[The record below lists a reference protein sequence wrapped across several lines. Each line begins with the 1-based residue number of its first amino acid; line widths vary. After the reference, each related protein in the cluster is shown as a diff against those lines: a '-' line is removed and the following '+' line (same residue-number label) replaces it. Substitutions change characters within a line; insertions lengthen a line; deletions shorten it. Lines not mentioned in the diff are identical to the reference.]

1 MSKHQEILDY
11 IDDLDIG
18 KKVSVRGLANRL
30 KVSDGTAYRA
40 IKEAQA
46 RGLVSIND
54 RSGTT
59 RIATAE
65 QRVIETLT
73 FGEIAKVASA
83 EVLAGE
89 EGLTQAFSKF
99 AIAAMTKENVLKY
112 LTRGGLL
119 IVGDRTDIQLLALHE
134 KNAVLITGGVDVEDT
149 VLDYANQQAIPVL
162 RTDFDTFTVASRI
175 NRALS
180 NELIKKEITT
190 VADVYQSHAPTLF
203 EISTVKDYLD
213 LVKKTNESRF
223 AVINQHKL
231 VVGVVS
237 MRDVTGK
244 KNSTTI
250 DKVMTRNPK
259 LARFEMTV
267 ASTSQ
272 KMIFDGYDIMP
283 VVNSDST
290 YAGIISKSDMLRSM
304 QESSEQSQ
312 FSHTLTDDVA
322 RSIRE
327 VQSYFVFTVEPFMMN
342 NVGNI
347 ANGMLAEII
356 SSISG
361 RVMTKTKN
369 KNIIIESMNIYFMG
383 AVAIDDE
390 LEVYPKIISETR
402 LGATIDFE
410 VYLDYQ
416 IISKVLVTVQ
426 IN

>member
-1 MSKHQEILDY
+1 MSKHQELLDY
-11 IDDLDIG
+11 IDDLEIG
-18 KKVSVRGLANRL
+18 KKVSVRGLATRL
-30 KVSDGTAYRA
+30 NVSDGTAYRA

-59 RIATAE
+59 RIATQE

-73 FGEIAKVASA
+73 FGEIAKIASA
-83 EVLAGE
+83 EVMAGE
-89 EGLTQAFSKF
+89 SGLTQAFSKF
-99 AIAAMTKENVLKY
+99 AIAAMTKENILKY
-112 LTRGGLL
+112 LTHGGLV

-134 KNAVLITGGVDVEDT
+134 GNAVLITGGVDIEPQ
-149 VLDYANQQAIPVL
+149 VLDYANAHGIPVL

-180 NELIKKEITT
+180 NELIKKEIAT
-190 VADVYQSHAPTLF
+190 VADVYQSQAPTLY

-213 LVKKTNESRF
+213 LVKKTNGSRF

-259 LARFEMTV
+259 LAKFDMTV

-272 KMIFDGYDIMP
+272 KMIFDGYDMMP

-312 FSHTLTDDVA
+312 FSHTMTDDVA
-322 RSIRE
+322 RAVKE
-327 VQSYFVFTVEPFMMN
+327 VQSYYTFTVEPFMMN

-347 ANGMLAEII
+347 ANGMMAEII
-356 SSISG
+356 SNITD

-369 KNIIIESMNIYFMG
+369 KNIIIESMSIYFMG

-390 LEVYPKIISETR
+390 LEVYPKIISESR

-416 IISKVLVTVQ
+416 IISKILVTLQ

>member
-1 MSKHQEILDY
+1 MSKHQELLDY
-11 IDDLDIG
+11 IDDLEIG

-30 KVSDGTAYRA
+30 SVSDGTAYRA
-40 IKEAQA
+40 IKEAQS

-59 RIATAE
+59 RIANQA

-73 FGEIAKVASA
+73 FGEISKIASA
-83 EVLAGE
+83 EVMAGE
-89 EGLTQAFSKF
+89 AGLSQVFSKF
-99 AIAAMTKENVLKY
+99 AIGAMTKQNIRKY
-112 LTRGGLL
+112 LTHGGLL
-119 IVGDRTDIQLLALHE
+119 IVGDRTDIQLLALDE
-134 KNAVLITGGVDVEDT
+134 ENAVLITGGVDIEPE
-149 VLDYANQQAIPVL
+149 VLARANAQGIPVL

-190 VADVYQSHAPTLF
+190 VADVYQSKAATLL
-203 EISTVKDYLD
+203 ETSTVKDYLD
-213 LVKKTNESRF
+213 LVKKTNQSRF
-223 AVINQHKL
+223 TVLNKANY

-250 DKVMTRNPK
+250 DKVMTSHPR
-259 LARFEMTV
+259 LAKFDMTV

-272 KMIFDGYDIMP
+272 KMIFDGYDMMP
-283 VVNSDST
+283 VINADNT
-290 YAGIISKSDMLRSM
+290 FAGIISKSDMLRSM

-312 FSHTLTDDVA
+312 FSHTLSDEVINA
-322 RSIRE
+322 VKE
-327 VQSYFVFTVEPFMMN
+327 VQSYYAFVVEPFMMN

-347 ANGMLAEII
+347 ANGMLVEII
-356 SSISG
+356 SYIAA
-361 RVMTKTKN
+361 RVMTKTKR
-369 KNIIIESMNIYFMG
+369 KNIIIESMTLYFLG
-383 AVAIDDE
+383 AVSIDDE
-390 LEVYPKIISETR
+390 LEVFPKIISETR

-410 VYLDYQ
+410 IYLDYQ
-416 IISKVLVTVQ
+416 IISKILVTVQ

>member
-1 MSKHQEILDY
+1 MSKHQELLDY
-11 IDDLDIG
+11 IDDLEVG

-30 KVSDGTAYRA
+30 SVSDGTAYRA
-40 IKEAQA
+40 IKEAQS
-46 RGLVSIND
+46 RGLVTIND

-59 RIATAE
+59 RIATQE

-73 FGEIAKVASA
+73 FGEISKIASA
-83 EVLAGE
+83 EVMAGE
-89 EGLTQAFSKF
+89 SGLSQAFSKF
-99 AIAAMTKENVLKY
+99 AIAAMTMQNIRKY
-112 LTRGGLL
+112 LTHGGLV
-119 IVGDRTDIQLLALHE
+119 IVGDRTDIQLLALNE
-134 KNAVLITGGVDVEDT
+134 GNAVLITGGVDIEPD
-149 VLDYANQQAIPVL
+149 VLDYANKKSIPVL

-190 VADVYQSHAPTLF
+190 VADVYQPQAPTLL
-203 EISTVKDYLD
+203 EVSTVKDYLD

-223 AVINQHKL
+223 AVLNQHNL

-250 DKVMTRNPK
+250 DKVMTRNPR
-259 LARFEMTV
+259 LAKFDMTV

-283 VVNSDST
+283 VVHSDST

-312 FSHTLTDDVA
+312 FSHTLSDDVA
-322 RSIRE
+322 NAVKE
-327 VQSYFVFTVEPFMMN
+327 VQSYYTFSVEPFMMN

-347 ANGMLAEII
+347 ANGMLVEII
-356 SSISG
+356 SNIAA

-369 KNIIIESMNIYFMG
+369 KNIIIESMTLYFLG
-383 AVAIDDE
+383 AVSIDDG
-390 LEVYPKIISETR
+390 LEVFPKIINETR

-410 VYLDYQ
+410 IYLDYQ
-416 IISKVLVTVQ
+416 IISKILVTVQ